1 MELFREARHAPP
13 GVLRN
18 GCGHILNVV
27 EEDINIAHRTT
38 KIIIV
43 SAAEVLVGG
52 LIEHQLPSVTP
63 TDPPTLVECLIDDRH
78 TSQKVGE
85 LVVSTIAE
93 SLLDRDGAEAHD
105 HFRPRRTV
113 RMRPKMARTK
123 VKSQNFRMIASL

>member
-1 MELFREARHAPP
+1 MELLREARHAPP
-13 GVLRN
+13 GESRN
-18 GCGHILNVV
+18 GCGHVLNAV
-27 EEDINIAHRTT
+27 EEDIDVPYRTT

-63 TDPPTLVECLIDDRH
+63 TDPPALVERLIDDRH
-78 TSQKVGE
+78 TSHKIGE
-85 LVVSTIAE
+85 LDTSTITE
-93 SLLDRDGAEAHD
+93 SLLDRDGIEAHD